1 MENQNICQKFISEID
16 VFDRVYQKTNGIVTI
31 LQGDIR
37 EVGLDENYYDIILAG
52 AVLQLGLIQI
62 KKDVKLKRVPR
73 NYLPLRFCIV
83 KY

>member
-37 EVGLDENYYDIILAG
+37 EVGFGIRIAFS
-52 AVLQLGLIQI
+52 AS
-62 KKDVKLKRVPR
+62 LKFV
-73 NYLPLRFCIV
+73 NMML
-83 KY
+83 